1 MDVSFGSP
9 SKIDLRYAEHTLVFT
24 ICDCSLDKK
33 YSFYGLTR
41 QQSETFIGRLKH
53 LEKLSWS
60 QIASLDR
67 KNGLTTEKV
76 DGESYDMIDYQN
88 SCDDILE
95 KFYFHLRIEQTG
107 LFRIFGYQ
115 KERFFCIT
123 HIDRDGKIHHS

>member
-1 MDVSFGSP
+1 MDVSFGPP
-9 SKIDLRYAEHTLVFT
+9 SKIDLRYTEHTLIFT

-41 QQSETFIGRLKH
+41 QQSETFIARLKH
-53 LEKLSWS
+53 FEKLSWS

-67 KNGLTTEKV
+67 KNGLTAEKV
-76 DGESYDMIDYQN
+76 GGESYDMIDYQN

-123 HIDRDGKIHHS
+123 HIDRDGKIHH